1 MDHRGL
7 IPDRFLLNN
16 PGNVRGMRAYSC
28 PQENRKNELARSRFH
43 RNSRRERVKGTQD
56 RPDSGRFH
64 RPGHIC
70 WQHLGGQLSND
81 IGGLFSGI
89 DSDSA
94 VANAIFYALIITIF
108 LVIAAAAASLVVR
121 KVLTIL
127 LMGWADKLAGGAL
140 GIAAGAVISAG
151 VIMGM
156 ANLTYGSEV
165 ADEIATKVLNSTLD
179 TDRAKARLEEGL
191 THSAIVDTFLD
202 VVDVVPSSTFG
213 SFPTTSG
220 APWIS

>member
-1 MDHRGL
+1 MNWLDLVFIGIVGVSALMGLKIGL
-7 IPDRFLLNN
+7 I
-16 PGNVRGMRAYSC
+16 RAGFTALGIFVGS
-28 PQENRKNELARSRFH
+28 
-43 RNSRRERVKGTQD
+43 
-56 RPDSGRFH
+56 
-64 RPGHIC
+64 I
-70 WQHLGGQLSND
+70 LGGQLSND

>member
-1 MDHRGL
+1 MNWLDLVFIGIVGVSALRGL
-7 IPDRFLLNN
+7 KIGLIWAGFTAL
-16 PGNVRGMRAYSC
+16 GIFVGS
-28 PQENRKNELARSRFH
+28 
-43 RNSRRERVKGTQD
+43 
-56 RPDSGRFH
+56 
-64 RPGHIC
+64 I
-70 WQHLGGQLSND
+70 LGGQLSND

>member
-1 MDHRGL
+1 MNWLDLVFIGIVGVSALMGLKIGL
-7 IPDRFLLNN
+7 I
-16 PGNVRGMRAYSC
+16 RAGFT
-28 PQENRKNELARSRFH
+28 A
-43 RNSRRERVKGTQD
+43 
-56 RPDSGRFH
+56 
-64 RPGHIC
+64 
-70 WQHLGGQLSND
+70 LGIFVGSILEGQLSND
-81 IGGLFSGI
+81 IDGLFSGI

-202 VVDVVPSSTFG
+202 VVDVVPSSNFG

>member
-1 MDHRGL
+1 MNWLDLVFIGIVGVSALMGLKIGL
-7 IPDRFLLNN
+7 I
-16 PGNVRGMRAYSC
+16 RAG
-28 PQENRKNELARSRFH
+28 FT
-43 RNSRRERVKGTQD
+43 V
-56 RPDSGRFH
+56 
-64 RPGHIC
+64 
-70 WQHLGGQLSND
+70 LGIFVGSILEGQLSND

-108 LVIAAAAASLVVR
+108 LVIAAAASLVVR

-127 LMGWADKLAGGAL
+127 LMGWANKLAGGAL

-202 VVDVVPSSTFG
+202 VVEPSRPAPFG

>member
-1 MDHRGL
+1 MNWLDLVFIGIVGVSAFMGLKIGL
-7 IPDRFLLNN
+7 I
-16 PGNVRGMRAYSC
+16 RAGFTALGIFVGS
-28 PQENRKNELARSRFH
+28 
-43 RNSRRERVKGTQD
+43 
-56 RPDSGRFH
+56 
-64 RPGHIC
+64 I
-70 WQHLGGQLSND
+70 LGGQLSDD

-94 VANAIFYALIITIF
+94 VANVISYALIITIC
-108 LVIAAAAASLVVR
+108 LVIAAAASLVVR

-156 ANLTYGSEV
+156 ANLTYGAEV
-165 ADEIATKVLNSTLD
+165 GDEIATKVLNSTLD

-191 THSAIVDTFLD
+191 THSALVDTFLD
-202 VVDVVPSSTFG
+202 VVDVVPSSTLWFVPNNFR
-213 SFPTTSG
+213 SALDILSQRQAASG
-220 APWIS
+220 G

>member
-28 PQENRKNELARSRFH
+28 PQDNRENELARSRFH

>member
-1 MDHRGL
+1 MNWLDLVFIGIVGVSALMGLKIGL
-7 IPDRFLLNN
+7 I
-16 PGNVRGMRAYSC
+16 RAG
-28 PQENRKNELARSRFH
+28 F
-43 RNSRRERVKGTQD
+43 TT
-56 RPDSGRFH
+56 
-64 RPGHIC
+64 
-70 WQHLGGQLSND
+70 LGIFVGSILEGQLSND

-108 LVIAAAAASLVVR
+108 LVIAAAASLVVR

-202 VVDVVPSSTFG
+202 VVDVVPSSPLWFVPNNFR
-213 SFPTTSG
+213 SALDILRQRQAASG
-220 APWIS
+220 G

>member
-1 MDHRGL
+1 MNWLDLVFIGIVGVSALRGL
-7 IPDRFLLNN
+7 KIGLI
-16 PGNVRGMRAYSC
+16 RAGFT
-28 PQENRKNELARSRFH
+28 A
-43 RNSRRERVKGTQD
+43 
-56 RPDSGRFH
+56 
-64 RPGHIC
+64 
-70 WQHLGGQLSND
+70 LGIFVGSILEGQLSND

-202 VVDVVPSSTFG
+202 VVDVVPSSTLWFVPNNFR
-213 SFPTTSG
+213 SALDILSQRQAASG
-220 APWIS
+220 G

>member
-28 PQENRKNELARSRFH
+28 PQENRENELARSRFH

-108 LVIAAAAASLVVR
+108 LVIAAAASLVVR

-202 VVDVVPSSTFG
+202 VVEPSRPAPFG

>member
-1 MDHRGL
+1 
-7 IPDRFLLNN
+7 
-16 PGNVRGMRAYSC
+16 MRAYSC
-28 PQENRKNELARSRFH
+28 PQENRENELARSRFH
-43 RNSRRERVKGTQD
+43 RNSRRERVNGTQD

-108 LVIAAAAASLVVR
+108 LVIAAAASLVVR

-151 VIMGM
+151 VITGM

-202 VVDVVPSSTFG
+202 VVDAVPSSPLWFVPNNFR
-213 SFPTTSG
+213 SALDILSQRQAASG
-220 APWIS
+220 G

>member
-1 MDHRGL
+1 MNWLDLVFIGIVGVSALRGL
-7 IPDRFLLNN
+7 KIGLI
-16 PGNVRGMRAYSC
+16 RAGFTALGIFVGS
-28 PQENRKNELARSRFH
+28 
-43 RNSRRERVKGTQD
+43 
-56 RPDSGRFH
+56 
-64 RPGHIC
+64 I
-70 WQHLGGQLSND
+70 LGGQLSND

-89 DSDSA
+89 DSDSV

-127 LMGWADKLAGGAL
+127 LMGWADKLGGGAL

-202 VVDVVPSSTFG
+202 VVDVVPSSNFG

>member
-1 MDHRGL
+1 MNWLDLVFIGIVGVSALRGL
-7 IPDRFLLNN
+7 KIGLI
-16 PGNVRGMRAYSC
+16 RAGFTALGIFVGS
-28 PQENRKNELARSRFH
+28 
-43 RNSRRERVKGTQD
+43 
-56 RPDSGRFH
+56 
-64 RPGHIC
+64 I
-70 WQHLGGQLSND
+70 LGGQLSND